1 MKIKCDREKLL
12 AAFQTA
18 AMVAPSRSPKP
29 VLQNVKIIAAES
41 STVLMATDMEVGVR
55 IDVADVEVEV
65 PGAALLS
72 VGQFSSILRESSDT
86 HLGIEGD
93 DSGLLVRG
101 ERSKFKLP
109 SSNPDEFPAVAEFSE
124 SKYHEIPVRLMKELI
139 RRTLFATDS
148 ESSRYA
154 LGGVLLEMEAEKV
167 TAVGTDGRRLAKMDG
182 PAQAI
187 DGHDTGDTMT
197 IVPSRAMQL
206 IDRTLVESD
215 DNVKVTVRGNDIL
228 LRTHAATVS
237 SRLVEGRFP
246 RWRDVLPENR
256 EANSID
262 MTVGPLYSAL
272 RQAAIVASKE
282 SRGIDFKF
290 GDGSLVL
297 SGTTADVGESQV
309 ELPISY
315 EGDEIILCMD
325 HRYVSDFLRVL
336 DSEKAFTI
344 NIVDGDSAALFQT
357 DDGYGYVVMPLA
369 REKPVAAAT
378 AAAAS

>member
-1 MKIKCDREKLL
+1 MNITCNREKLL

-29 VLQNVKIIAAES
+29 VLQNVKIIASES

-55 IDVADVEVEV
+55 IEVADVTVET
-65 PGAALLS
+65 PGSALLS
-72 VGQFSSILRESSDT
+72 VSQFSSILRESTDEQLS
-86 HLGIEGD
+86 IEAD
-93 DSGLLVRG
+93 HSGLLIRG

-154 LGGVLLEMEAEKV
+154 LGGVLFELEPEQV
-167 TAVGTDGRRLAKMDG
+167 TAVGTDGRRLAKMAG

-187 DGHDTGDTMT
+187 EGHDTGNTTT
-197 IVPSRAMQL
+197 IVPSRALQL
-206 IDRTLVESD
+206 IERTLIDSD
-215 DNVKVTVRGNDIL
+215 DTVKVTVRGNDIL
-228 LRTHAATVS
+228 LQTHGATVS

-256 EANSID
+256 EALTID

-282 SRGIDFKF
+282 SRGIDFTF

-315 EGDEIILCMD
+315 DGDEIVLCMD

-336 DSEKAFTI
+336 DPEKSFVM

-369 REKPVAAAT
+369 REKAVAAAT
-378 AAAAS
+378 AAAVG